1 MSTTSAFIDQTKYPK
16 TALQTIMVPLFAI
29 PICCYVYALNTVFIL
44 LLAFVFILLAIG
56 GYYMYKTRLT
66 VELTSKGVSYALQ
79 SFSTKTG
86 QIPLSEI
93 IHIEVVAL
101 DYTSKFGGWGYRK
114 NKNGEAFIFNDG
126 LFLHVQTAHQV
137 YYFSISDAQKK
148 ACRNLLEQYS
158 LPYTKKE

>member
-1 MSTTSAFIDQTKYPK
+1 MRDVLFYDQTRYPK
-16 TALQTIMVPLFAI
+16 IARLAIAI
-29 PICCYVYALNTVFIL
+29 PLILILILCYTYAQETIFISL
-44 LLAFVFILLAIG
+44 LGFVFIILIVSA
-56 GYYMYKTRLT
+56 YYMYKSGL
-66 VELTSKGVSYALQ
+66 VIQLSEEGVSYTLY
-79 SFSTKTG
+79 SFSKKSNH
-86 QIPLSEI
+86 IPLSDI
-93 IHIEVVAL
+93 QQIALTAL